1 MNATHLI
8 ESHDGVNYESASNI
22 RLVVFTHDG
31 GKKISEKIE
40 SWNNHSFVISWYQ
53 SCQQYM

>member
-40 SWNNHSFVISWYQ
+40 S
-53 SCQQYM
+53 